1 MVNSNYPRMN
11 SYSHKLRRLIQKWYI
26 SLVKMTTPTVEKSEY
41 EKDCIAICKKLI
53 HKEDTILLLTPISNK
68 RYIRNEELQIF
79 VILEGHNVKVINH
92 VYSYMVF
99 LDQKPWDNIIFTFD
113 TEVEKRRKEFEK
125 EITSNIKHSLQ
136 NILQNIQ

>member
-1 MVNSNYPRMN
+1 
-11 SYSHKLRRLIQKWYI
+11 
-26 SLVKMTTPTVEKSEY
+26 MTTPRIEKSEY

-99 LDQKPWDNIIFTFD
+99 LEQKPWDNIILTFD
-113 TEVEKRRKEFEK
+113 TEVEKRREEFEK

-136 NILQNIQ
+136 NILQNIK

>member
-26 SLVKMTTPTVEKSEY
+26 SLVKMTTPRIEKSEY

-53 HKEDTILLLTPISNK
+53 HKEDTILLLTPISNT

-99 LDQKPWDNIIFTFD
+99 LDQKPWDNIILTFD
-113 TEVEKRRKEFEK
+113 AEVEKRREEFEK

-136 NILQNIQ
+136 NILQNI